1 MGLKIKNI
9 IKDKKK
15 EDISNFTFMSGYK
28 KSKINKVR
36 YRMHQMTQEMDHT
49 QALMDFIRL
58 VFKVV
63 PRKELLGSS
72 RKVIY
77 HL

>member
-15 EDISNFTFMSGYK
+15 EDISNFSFMSGYEK
-28 KSKINKVR
+28 NKVR
-36 YRMHQMTQEMDHT
+36 YRIHQMTQEMDHT